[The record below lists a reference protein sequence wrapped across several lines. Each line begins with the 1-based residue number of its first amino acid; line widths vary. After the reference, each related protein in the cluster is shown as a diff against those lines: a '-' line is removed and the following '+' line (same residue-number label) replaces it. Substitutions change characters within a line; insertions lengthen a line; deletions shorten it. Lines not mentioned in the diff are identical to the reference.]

1 MAPLSQGT
9 FFMGVTLAGV
19 AVMLTG
25 PLISPAD

>member
-1 MAPLSQGT
+1 VAVEGDQLLVVGQQ
-9 FFMGVTLAGV
+9 GV